1 MKRRHRKQQKGLF
14 ASWREMMTKTRIGVA
29 SVIILI
35 TLFFYLG
42 GYKLDALS
50 AARTNSFVPKDSVLL
65 DEVDYPW
72 GKVFLF
78 DSPEKP
84 ITVISFKSFGFL
96 WVSRMS
102 TYYFHNDDPIKTIG
116 GVSYSDDKSRA
127 TTIISVLLNDPQ
139 ISYLEIGPEGNR
151 LRKQAALNV
160 PITFSWDKSFPWNDF
175 NAKAIDEEGKVLY
188 EYRYAKSNYTRS
200 EDLKWYPFSAKSS

>member
-1 MKRRHRKQQKGLF
+1 
-14 ASWREMMTKTRIGVA
+14 MTKRGIGVA
-29 SVIILI
+29 ASAILLI
-35 TLFFYLG
+35 ALLFYFG
-42 GYKLDALS
+42 EYKLDAWS
-50 AARTNSFVPKDSVLL
+50 AARANSFVPKDSVLL

-72 GKVFLF
+72 GKVIIF

-102 TYYFHNDDPIKTIG
+102 TYYFPNDNPIKTIG
-116 GVSYSDDKSRA
+116 GVSYSDDKGRA
-127 TTIISVLLNDPQ
+127 ATVISVLVKDPL

-151 LRKQAALNV
+151 SRRKAALNV

-175 NAKAIDEEGKVLY
+175 NAKAFNEDGKVLY
-188 EYRYAKSNYTRS
+188 EYRYAESNYIRS
-200 EDLKWYPFSAKSS
+200 EDLKWYPSSAISP

>member
-1 MKRRHRKQQKGLF
+1 M
-14 ASWREMMTKTRIGVA
+14 KTRLGVA
-29 SVIILI
+29 SIILLI

-50 AARTNSFVPKDSVLL
+50 AARANSFVPKDSVLL

-72 GKVFLF
+72 GTVFIF

-116 GVSYSDDKSRA
+116 GVSYSDDKGRA
-127 TTIISVLLNDPQ
+127 TTVISVLLNDPQ
-139 ISYLEIGPEGNR
+139 ISYLDIGPEGSR
-151 LRKQAALNV
+151 IRKKATLNV
-160 PITFSWDKSFPWNDF
+160 PITFSWNKSFPWNDF
-175 NAKAIDEEGKVLY
+175 NAKAFNEDGKVLY
-188 EYRYAKSNYTRS
+188 EYRYAKSNYIRT
-200 EDLKWYPFSAKSS
+200 ENLKWYPVSAKSP